1 MQFVKKNIYT
11 VLFII
16 FVLLFS
22 IIVLNKLSDNQSDYL
37 SDSNSKGEYLTS
49 NTLPQSS
56 DEVTH

>member
-22 IIVLNKLSDNQSDYL
+22 IIILNKLSENQSDYL
-37 SDSNSKGEYLTS
+37 SDSNRKGEYLTS
-49 NTLPQSS
+49 STLPQSS